1 MANITRTV
9 TRHIV
14 KIETGHG
21 VVELGEYAKVPAL
34 TEIKKKYKEVR
45 GEDWS
50 AACIVMDIVQEKKY
64 TMDLETFIANAEEV
78 SE

>member
-34 TEIKKKYKEVR
+34 TEIKKKYKEVS
-45 GEDWS
+45 GNDWT
-50 AACIVMDIVQEKKY
+50 AACIVLDIVHEKKY

-78 SE
+78 TE